1 MILVTIMMRKE
12 VSKIFGWFKKEQRND
27 NEILADVAE
36 GLIKS
41 GTTITR
47 QQAMSIPV
55 VTKSVAWIASAIAAL
70 PIKMYTKTDSGYQEV
85 YDDYRLPLLNDYSGN
100 GMIANDLK
108 RQVLTDLLLDGNG
121 YAYISKKGNKITKLS
136 YIPTHRLTYTESV
149 DTIDKIVNVW
159 VDGKQVQDYNVFRL
173 VNNSKNG
180 ISGIGFVSD
189 CQDLL
194 STVLSSLQ
202 YENSSISS
210 GVRRGFLKSKSKLD
224 SEKMN
229 ELRRAWKKLTTPNQS
244 DVLVLN
250 AGIEFEDASSTATES
265 QLSQNKVINMHQIL
279 AYFGLPTNFFEGVN
293 SDAYLT
299 AVRIAILPIV
309 KQFTNALNN
318 YMLLESEKSNLK
330 FEIDTSDLLRINANE
345 RFAAYQTGLS
355 SGILT
360 IDEVRRMEN
369 LPALDM
375 QYLKLGLGD
384 VLYNITDG
392 KIFVPNTGAIVD
404 PSNSNVATKDEN
416 TEN

>member
-1 MILVTIMMRKE
+1 M
-12 VSKIFGWFKKEQRND
+12 FGWFKKEKRSD
-27 NEILADVAE
+27 DTIIADVAE
-36 GLIKS
+36 GLIQS
-41 GTTITR
+41 RTTITR

-85 YDDYRLPLLNDYSGN
+85 YNDYRLPLLNDYSGN

-194 STVLSSLQ
+194 STILSSLQ

-224 SEKMN
+224 PDKMN
-229 ELRRAWKKLTTPNQS
+229 ELRRAWQQLTRPNQS

-404 PSNSNVATKDEN
+404 PSNNNVVTKDEN

>member
-1 MILVTIMMRKE
+1 MMRKE

-404 PSNSNVATKDEN
+404 PSNNNVATKDEN

>member
-1 MILVTIMMRKE
+1 M
-12 VSKIFGWFKKEQRND
+12 SKIFGWFKKEQRND

-55 VTKSVAWIASAIAAL
+55 VAKSVNWIASAIAAL
-70 PIKMYTKTDSGYQEV
+70 PIKLYTKTDSGYQEV
-85 YDDYRLPLLNDYSGN
+85 YDDYRIPLLNDYSGN
-100 GMIANDLK
+100 GMTANDLK

-159 VDGKQVQDYNVFRL
+159 VDSKQVQDYNVFRL
-173 VNNSKNG
+173 VQNTKNG
-180 ISGIGFVSD
+180 LSGCGFVSD

-194 STVLSSLQ
+194 STILSSLQ

-224 SEKMN
+224 SDKMN
-229 ELRRAWKKLTTPNQS
+229 ELRRAWRKLTTPNQS

-250 AGIEFEDASSTATES
+250 AGIEFEDASNTATES

-309 KQFTNALNN
+309 KQMTTALNN
-318 YMLLESEKSNLK
+318 YMLLESEKSNMK

-369 LPALDM
+369 LPVLDM

-384 VLYNITDG
+384 VLYNISDG
-392 KIFVPNTGAIVD
+392 KIFVPNTGSIVD
-404 PSNSNVATKDEN
+404 PNNNNIATKDEN

>member
-1 MILVTIMMRKE
+1 MFNWFRKN
-12 VSKIFGWFKKEQRND
+12 EQRND
-27 NEILADVAE
+27 SEVLADVAE
-36 GLIKS
+36 GLIQS
-41 GTTITR
+41 SSTVTR

-55 VTKSVAWIASAIAAL
+55 VTKSVAWIAGAIAAL
-70 PIKMYTKTDSGYQEV
+70 PIKMYHKTDSGYQEV

-108 RQVLTDLLLDGNG
+108 RQILVDLLLDGNG
-121 YAYISKKGNKITKLS
+121 YAYISKKGNKVTKLS
-136 YIPTHRLTYTESV
+136 YIPTCRLTYTESV
-149 DTIDKIVNVW
+149 DTIDKVVNVW
-159 VDGKQVQDYNVFRL
+159 VDGRPVQDYNVFRL

-180 ISGIGFVSD
+180 ISGVGFVSD

-224 SEKMN
+224 QDKMN

-309 KQFTNALNN
+309 KQLTNALNN
-318 YMLLESEKSNLK
+318 YMLLESEKSNMK
-330 FEIDTSDLLRINANE
+330 FEIDTSDLVRINANE
-345 RFAAYQTGLS
+345 RYDAYQKGLS

-369 LPALDM
+369 LPVLDM

-384 VLYNITDG
+384 VLYNISDG
-392 KIFVPNTGAIVD
+392 KIFVPNTGTIVD
-404 PSNSNVATKDEN
+404 PSVTTNNDEN
-416 TEN
+416 TSNDDDKASN

>member
-1 MILVTIMMRKE
+1 MFNWFRKN
-12 VSKIFGWFKKEQRND
+12 EQRND
-27 NEILADVAE
+27 SEVLADVAE
-36 GLIKS
+36 GLIQS
-41 GTTITR
+41 GSTVTR

-55 VTKSVAWIASAIAAL
+55 VTKSVAWIAGAIAAL
-70 PIKMYTKTDSGYQEV
+70 PIKMYHKTDSGYQEV

-108 RQVLTDLLLDGNG
+108 RQILVDLLLDGNG

-136 YIPTHRLTYTESV
+136 YIPTSRLTYTESV
-149 DTIDKIVNVW
+149 DTIDKVVNVW
-159 VDGKQVQDYNVFRL
+159 VDGRPVQDYNVFRL

-180 ISGIGFVSD
+180 ISGVGFVSD

-194 STVLSSLQ
+194 STVLGSLQ

-224 SEKMN
+224 QDKMN
-229 ELRRAWKKLTTPNQS
+229 ELRRAWRKLTTPNQS

-299 AVRIAILPIV
+299 AVRIAVLPIV
-309 KQFTNALNN
+309 KQLTNALNN
-318 YMLLESEKSNLK
+318 YLLLESEKSNMK

-345 RFAAYQTGLS
+345 RFAAYQTGLQ

-369 LPALDM
+369 LPVLDM

-384 VLYNITDG
+384 VLYNISNG

-404 PSNSNVATKDEN
+404 PSVATNDDKNALIDDEQASN
-416 TEN
+416 

>member
-1 MILVTIMMRKE
+1 M
-12 VSKIFGWFKKEQRND
+12 FNWFRKKEQRND
-27 NEILADVAE
+27 NEVLADVAE
-36 GLIKS
+36 GLIQS

-70 PIKMYTKTDSGYQEV
+70 QIKMYRKTDSGYQEV

-136 YIPTHRLTYTESV
+136 YIPTNRLTYTESV

-159 VDGKQVQDYNVFRL
+159 VDGHPVQDYNVFRL

-224 SEKMN
+224 PDKMN

-375 QYLKLGLGD
+375 SYLKLGLGD
-384 VLYNITDG
+384 VLYNINDG

-404 PSNSNVATKDEN
+404 PTTNNVVPKDEN
-416 TEN
+416 

>member
-1 MILVTIMMRKE
+1 M
-12 VSKIFGWFKKEQRND
+12 FNWFSKKEERND
-27 NEILADVAE
+27 NELLADVAE
-36 GLIKS
+36 GLIPS

-55 VTKSVAWIASAIAAL
+55 VTKSVTWIASAIAAL
-70 PIKMYTKTDSGYQEV
+70 PIKMYTKTESGYQEV

-108 RQVLTDLLLDGNG
+108 RQILTDLLLDGNG
-121 YAYISKKGNKITKLS
+121 YAYISKHGNKIEKLS
-136 YIPTHRLTYTESV
+136 YIPTCKLTYTESV
-149 DTIDKIVNVW
+149 DTINKIINVW
-159 VDGKQVQDYNVFRL
+159 VDGKPVQDYNVFRL

-210 GVRRGFLKSKSKLD
+210 GVRRGFLKSKAKLD
-224 SEKMN
+224 QEKMN
-229 ELRRAWKKLTTPNQS
+229 ELRRAWRKLTTPNQS

-250 AGIEFEDASSTATES
+250 AGIEFEDASNTATES

-318 YMLLESEKSNLK
+318 YMLLESEKANMK

-345 RFAAYQTGLS
+345 RFAAYQTGLQ

-369 LPALDM
+369 LPTLDM

-392 KIFVPNTGAIVD
+392 KIFVPNTGQIVD
-404 PSNSNVATKDEN
+404 PSVTTNDDKNTLIDDNKASN
-416 TEN
+416 

>member
-404 PSNSNVATKDEN
+404 PSNNNVVTKDEN

>member
-1 MILVTIMMRKE
+1 MFNWFRKN
-12 VSKIFGWFKKEQRND
+12 EQRND
-27 NEILADVAE
+27 NEVLADVAE
-36 GLIKS
+36 GLIQS
-41 GTTITR
+41 SSTVTR

-55 VTKSVAWIASAIAAL
+55 VTKSVAWIAGAIAAL
-70 PIKMYTKTDSGYQEV
+70 PIKMYHKTDSGYQEV

-108 RQVLTDLLLDGNG
+108 RQILVDLLLDGNG

-136 YIPTHRLTYTESV
+136 YIPTCRLTYTESV
-149 DTIDKIVNVW
+149 DTIDKVVNVW
-159 VDGKQVQDYNVFRL
+159 VDGRPVQDYNVFRL

-180 ISGIGFVSD
+180 ISGVGFVSD

-224 SEKMN
+224 QDKMN

-279 AYFGLPTNFFEGVN
+279 AYFGLPTNFFERVN

-299 AVRIAILPIV
+299 AVRIAVLPIV
-309 KQFTNALNN
+309 KQLTNALNN
-318 YMLLESEKSNLK
+318 YLLLESEKSNMK

-345 RFAAYQTGLS
+345 RFDAYQKGLK

-369 LPALDM
+369 LPVLDM

-384 VLYNITDG
+384 VLYNISDG

-404 PSNSNVATKDEN
+404 PSVATNDDKNALIDDKQASN
-416 TEN
+416 

>member
-1 MILVTIMMRKE
+1 M
-12 VSKIFGWFKKEQRND
+12 FNWFKKEARND
-27 NEILADVAE
+27 NEVLADVAE
-36 GLIKS
+36 GLIQS
-41 GTTITR
+41 SSTVTR

-55 VTKSVAWIASAIAAL
+55 VAKSVAWIAGAIAAL
-70 PIKMYTKTDSGYQEV
+70 PIKMYHKTDSGYQEV

-108 RQVLTDLLLDGNG
+108 RQILVDLLLDGNG

-136 YIPTHRLTYTESV
+136 YIPTCRLTYTESV
-149 DTIDKIVNVW
+149 DTIDKVVNVW
-159 VDGKQVQDYNVFRL
+159 VDSRQVQDYNVFRL

-194 STVLSSLQ
+194 STVLGSLQ

-224 SEKMN
+224 PEKMN
-229 ELRRAWKKLTTPNQS
+229 ELRRAWRKLTTPNQS

-309 KQFTNALNN
+309 KQLTNALNN
-318 YMLLESEKSNLK
+318 YMLLESEKSNMK
-330 FEIDTSDLLRINANE
+330 FEIDTSDLVRINANE
-345 RFAAYQTGLS
+345 RFDAYQKGLS

-369 LPALDM
+369 LPVLDM

-384 VLYNITDG
+384 VLYNISDG

-404 PSNSNVATKDEN
+404 PSVATNDDKN
-416 TEN
+416 TLVNDKQASN

>member
-1 MILVTIMMRKE
+1 MFNWFRKN
-12 VSKIFGWFKKEQRND
+12 EQRND
-27 NEILADVAE
+27 NEILADVCD
-36 GLIKS
+36 GLIQS
-41 GTTITR
+41 GSTVTR

-55 VTKSVAWIASAIAAL
+55 VTKSVAWIAGAIAAL

-108 RQVLTDLLLDGNG
+108 RQILVDLLLDGNG

-136 YIPTHRLTYTESV
+136 YIPTSRLTYTESV
-149 DTIDKIVNVW
+149 DTIDKVVNVW
-159 VDGKQVQDYNVFRL
+159 VDSRPVQDYNVFRL

-180 ISGIGFVSD
+180 ISGVGFVSD

-224 SEKMN
+224 QDKMN

-299 AVRIAILPIV
+299 AVRIAVLPIV
-309 KQFTNALNN
+309 KQLTNALNN
-318 YMLLESEKSNLK
+318 YMLLESEKSNMK

-345 RFAAYQTGLS
+345 RFAAYQTGLQ

-369 LPALDM
+369 LPVLDM

-384 VLYNITDG
+384 VLYNISDG

-404 PSNSNVATKDEN
+404 PSVATNDDKNALNDDEQALN
-416 TEN
+416 

>member
-1 MILVTIMMRKE
+1 M
-12 VSKIFGWFKKEQRND
+12 SKIFGWFKKEQRND

-70 PIKMYTKTDSGYQEV
+70 PIKMYTKIDSGYQEV

-224 SEKMN
+224 SEKMT

-404 PSNSNVATKDEN
+404 PNNNNVATKDEN

>member
-1 MILVTIMMRKE
+1 M
-12 VSKIFGWFKKEQRND
+12 FNWFKKEQRND
-27 NEILADVAE
+27 NEVLADVAE
-36 GLIKS
+36 GLIQS
-41 GTTITR
+41 SSTVTR

-55 VTKSVAWIASAIAAL
+55 VTKSVAWIAGAIAAL
-70 PIKMYTKTDSGYQEV
+70 PIKMYHKTDSGYQEV

-108 RQVLTDLLLDGNG
+108 RQILVDLLLDGNG

-136 YIPTHRLTYTESV
+136 YIPTCRLTYTESV
-149 DTIDKIVNVW
+149 DTIDKVVNVW
-159 VDGKQVQDYNVFRL
+159 VDGRQVQDYNVFRL

-229 ELRRAWKKLTTPNQS
+229 ELRRAWRKLTTPNQS

-309 KQFTNALNN
+309 KQLTNALNN
-318 YMLLESEKSNLK
+318 YMLLESEKSNMK
-330 FEIDTSDLLRINANE
+330 FEIDTSDLVRINANE
-345 RFAAYQTGLS
+345 RFDAYQKGLS

-369 LPALDM
+369 LPVLDM

-384 VLYNITDG
+384 VLYNISDG

-404 PSNSNVATKDEN
+404 PSVATNDDKN
-416 TEN
+416 TSVDDKQAIN

>member
-1 MILVTIMMRKE
+1 M
-12 VSKIFGWFKKEQRND
+12 FNWFKKEQRND
-27 NEILADVAE
+27 NEVLADVAE
-36 GLIKS
+36 GLIQS
-41 GTTITR
+41 SSTVTR

-55 VTKSVAWIASAIAAL
+55 VTKSVAWIAGAIAAL
-70 PIKMYTKTDSGYQEV
+70 PIKMYHKTDSGYQEV

-108 RQVLTDLLLDGNG
+108 RQILVDLLLDGNG

-136 YIPTHRLTYTESV
+136 YIPTCRLTYTESV
-149 DTIDKIVNVW
+149 DTIDKVVNVW
-159 VDGKQVQDYNVFRL
+159 VDGRQVQDYNVFRL

-309 KQFTNALNN
+309 KQLTNALNN

-330 FEIDTSDLLRINANE
+330 FEIDTSDLVRINANE
-345 RFAAYQTGLS
+345 RFDAYQKGLS

-369 LPALDM
+369 LPVLDM

-384 VLYNITDG
+384 VLYNISDG

-404 PSNSNVATKDEN
+404 PSVATNDDKN
-416 TEN
+416 TLIDDKQAIN

>member
-1 MILVTIMMRKE
+1 M
-12 VSKIFGWFKKEQRND
+12 SKIFGWFKKEQRND

-136 YIPTHRLTYTESV
+136 YIPTYRLTYTESV

-404 PSNSNVATKDEN
+404 PSNNNVATKDEN

>member
-1 MILVTIMMRKE
+1 MFNWFRKN
-12 VSKIFGWFKKEQRND
+12 EQRND
-27 NEILADVAE
+27 NEILADVCD
-36 GLIKS
+36 GLIQS
-41 GTTITR
+41 GSTVTR

-55 VTKSVAWIASAIAAL
+55 VTKSVAWIAGAIAAL

-108 RQVLTDLLLDGNG
+108 RQILVDLLLDGNG

-136 YIPTHRLTYTESV
+136 YIPTSCLTYTESV
-149 DTIDKIVNVW
+149 DTIDKVVNVW
-159 VDGKQVQDYNVFRL
+159 VDGRPVQDYNVFRL

-180 ISGIGFVSD
+180 ISGVGFVSD

-224 SEKMN
+224 QDKMN

-299 AVRIAILPIV
+299 AVRIAVLPIV
-309 KQFTNALNN
+309 KQLTNALNN
-318 YMLLESEKSNLK
+318 YMLLESEKSNMK

-345 RFAAYQTGLS
+345 RFAAYQTGLQ

-369 LPALDM
+369 LPVLDM

-384 VLYNITDG
+384 VLYNISDG

-404 PSNSNVATKDEN
+404 PSVATNNDKNTLDDDEQASN
-416 TEN
+416 

>member
-1 MILVTIMMRKE
+1 M
-12 VSKIFGWFKKEQRND
+12 SKIFGWFKKEQRND

-404 PSNSNVATKDEN
+404 PNNNNVATKDEN